1 MFLDMLA
8 GSAIRR
14 EVLLGN
20 LCRDCSLK
28 TVQAPE
34 EQTQEDG

>member
-1 MFLDMLA
+1 MFSDMLA

-14 EVLLGN
+14 EALLGN

-28 TVQAPE
+28 TVQTPE
-34 EQTQEDG
+34 DQTQKDG